1 MARWKKNN
9 LTPNDPV
16 LRLLNFAHD
25 FVKDALKDMETHHS
39 VMQQPSSESIT
50 NELMY
55 FCFFALD
62 YGISNN
68 ATAQKER
75 QTIRES
81 LYYHWRQMLGD
92 DDDGQIMWEV
102 SQQRLHEY
110 AQIINETQTDEAHKL
125 VRLGTKLAE
134 CSGCSGHSRL
144 VVLAPYLFRAA
155 MDAISIVLPEGK

>member
-1 MARWKKNN
+1 MVWWEKKN

-16 LRLLNFAHD
+16 LRLLNFAGN
-25 FVKDALKDMETHHS
+25 FVKDALKDMETRGG
-39 VMQQPSSESIT
+39 VMQQPISERIT

-68 ATAQKER
+68 ATAQRER
-75 QTIRES
+75 QAIHES
-81 LYYHWRQMLGD
+81 LYYHWRQMLD
-92 DDDGQIMWEV
+92 NDDDGQIMWEV
-102 SQQRLHEY
+102 SQQRLHDY

-134 CSGCSGHSRL
+134 CSGCPGHSHL

-155 MDAISIVLPEGK
+155 MDTINVVLPEGK